1 MPRKDKGP
9 PRWEGATTVMIRNV
23 APKVSQDA
31 LRQELHVRGFTYPRY
46 DFFYLPMNATKDANA
61 GYAFVN
67 FRDTEVVRQFVEQFD
82 GLQLPRFPARRRL
95 QVVPASVQGYEANL
109 AHFAHSA
116 VLNHHDPS
124 HAPLF
129 LRDRTQV
136 REKRVR
142 KRDARPYLLPPPR
155 QMRYDPAQ
163 GLGMPMGL
171 GMGMGMGGVGY
182 EWCVPYYPLFNTE
195 SPSPVGPEW
204 EGCGATVVVHPV
216 TGAVAEALAQEV
228 TPGHTGRGEIQWA
241 NEVDFVHAEAE
252 EERVTLHFRH
262 AHVAV
267 AFQLVFQGA
276 ELAAGAKPLDVELV
290 TSGAWNGEDK
300 ASKAR
305 APLPNGPP
313 PPPPLELWEDDE
325 KPPVTPSKEGL
336 GTVSPG
342 STRASTT
349 HSGTPSWSLPSTTAG
364 QPQVPFKLE
373 HFAQLRKDAEE
384 GQLDSLLA
392 HLAEPAPL
400 PL

>member
-67 FRDTEVVRQFVEQFD
+67 FRDPEVVRQFVEQFD

-109 AHFAHSA
+109 SHFAHSA
-116 VLNHHDPS
+116 VLNHHDPT

-163 GLGMPMGL
+163 GMGL
-171 GMGMGMGGVGY
+171 GMNMGMGY
-182 EWCVPYYPLFNTE
+182 EWCVPYYPLTFNTE
-195 SPSPVGPEW
+195 SPVGPEW

-216 TGAVAEALAQEV
+216 TGAVAEALATEV

-276 ELAAGAKPLDVELV
+276 ELVAGATPLDVELV
-290 TSGAWNGEDK
+290 TSGAWTEDK
-300 ASKAR
+300 ANKAR
-305 APLPNGPP
+305 APLPSGPP
-313 PPPPLELWEDDE
+313 PPPPLELWDDDE

-349 HSGTPSWSLPSTTAG
+349 HSGTPSWSLPSNASAAQAT
-364 QPQVPFKLE
+364 QLKLE
-373 HFAQLRKDAEE
+373 FAAQFRKDAEG